1 VTEPLASRA
10 RWQYRAANAEG
21 VAVRGEI
28 DALSERDA
36 IDTLRR
42 RSLWVVELLPLTGA
56 AREVGDVGTRRAGV
70 LERFRG
76 SDDRDLAIV
85 VRSVATLTGA
95 GVPLYRALSYA
106 AQEATGQQLRDAFGA
121 VRDAV
126 ARGDSLSVAVGR
138 HAVFPPLF
146 APLIAAG
153 EASGTLDASLTL
165 LADHLERRQALRS
178 TVSSA
183 LVYPSILG
191 AASIIGVVVILAV
204 VVPRFGALIAD
215 SGGQLP
221 MSTRALITLSNVMVK
236 GWWVWLGLVI
246 GAALGARYLWRDPSA
261 RRRIDASRLGWPVI
275 GRLERT
281 QAAAAYTGT
290 LAISLRSG
298 VTLLGAMAL
307 ARGVVG
313 NAQLAVSLRDAEDRV
328 RGGERVSTAVSGLL
342 PPLAE
347 RLLDAGEVSGD
358 LAGLAARAAEAANSE
373 LQRAVALAVTLI
385 EPVMILGFGG
395 VVGFVALALLQ
406 AIYGLNATTM

>member
-1 VTEPLASRA
+1 MTGSGSSRA

-28 DALSERDA
+28 DAVSERDA

-42 RSLWVVELLPLTGA
+42 RSLWVVELAPLTGA
-56 AREVGDVGTRRAGV
+56 PRTDEASRTRRPAFWDQ
-70 LERFRG
+70 FRRT
-76 SDDRDLAIV
+76 DDRDLAMV
-85 VRSVATLTGA
+85 VRSLATLTGA
-95 GVPLYRALSYA
+95 GVPLFRALSYA
-106 AQEATGQQLRDAFGA
+106 AQEATGQRLRGAFA
-121 VRDAV
+121 ELRDAV
-126 ARGDSLSVAVGR
+126 ARGESLSAAVR
-138 HAVFPPLF
+138 RLDVFPPVF

-153 EASGTLDASLTL
+153 EASGTLDDSLTL
-165 LADHLERRQALRS
+165 LADHLDRRQALRA
-178 TVSSA
+178 TIGSA

-191 AASIIGVVVILAV
+191 VASLIGVVVILAV
-204 VVPRFGALIAD
+204 VVPRFAALIAD
-215 SGGQLP
+215 SGGTLP
-221 MSTRALITLSNVMVK
+221 MSTRALMLISAILVK
-236 GWWVWLGLVI
+236 GWWAWLAIATI
-246 GAALGARYLWRDPSA
+246 GALTMRSLWRDPAA

-290 LAISLRSG
+290 LAIGLRSG
-298 VTLLGAMAL
+298 VSLLGSMAL

-313 NAQLAVSLRDAEDRV
+313 NAQLAASLRDAEDRV
-328 RGGERVSTAVSGLL
+328 RGGERVATAVSGLL
-342 PPLAE
+342 SPLTE

-406 AIYGLNATTM
+406 AIYGLNASTM

>member
-1 VTEPLASRA
+1 MTEHVASRT
-10 RWQYRAANAEG
+10 RWQYHAANAEG
-21 VAVRGEI
+21 AAVRGEI

-42 RSLWVVELLPLTGA
+42 RSLWVVELVPLSGAVRNTGSA
-56 AREVGDVGTRRAGV
+56 GTRRAGI
-70 LERFRG
+70 LERFRA

-106 AQEATGQQLRDAFGA
+106 AQEATGPQLRDAFGA
-121 VRDAV
+121 VRDGV

-138 HAVFPPLF
+138 HAVFPPMF

-221 MSTRALITLSNVMVK
+221 MSTRALITLSTVMVK

-246 GAALGARYLWRDPSA
+246 GAALVARYLWREPSA

-290 LAISLRSG
+290 LAIGLRSG
-298 VTLLGAMAL
+298 VSLLGSMAL

-313 NAQLAVSLRDAEDRV
+313 NAQLAASLREAEDRV
-328 RGGERVSTAVSGLL
+328 RGGERVATAVSGLL